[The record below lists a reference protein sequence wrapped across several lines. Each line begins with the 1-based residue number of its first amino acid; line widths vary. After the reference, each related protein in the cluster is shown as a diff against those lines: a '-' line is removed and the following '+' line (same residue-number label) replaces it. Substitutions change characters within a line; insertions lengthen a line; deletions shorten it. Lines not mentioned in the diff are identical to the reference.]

1 MFTTL
6 YGDGN
11 LWSCYN
17 VRHMDRTKVGVRELR
32 QNLSVYLRRVRQGEA
47 LEVTERGQ
55 SVAMLIPV
63 PEPATPLNRLIALGR
78 ASTPDGDLLDLGR
91 PAGKPTLELSKA
103 LAEVRD
109 ERL

>member
-1 MFTTL
+1 M
-6 YGDGN
+6 
-11 LWSCYN
+11 CYN
-17 VRHMDRTKVGVRELR
+17 VRHMNRAKVGVRELR

-55 SVAMLIPV
+55 TVAVLIPV

-91 PAGKPTLELSKA
+91 PLGKPTRELSKP